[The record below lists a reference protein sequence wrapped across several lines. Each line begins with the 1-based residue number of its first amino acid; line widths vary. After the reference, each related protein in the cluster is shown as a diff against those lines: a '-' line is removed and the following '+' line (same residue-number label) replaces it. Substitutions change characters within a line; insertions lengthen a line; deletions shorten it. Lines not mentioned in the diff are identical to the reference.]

1 MNPLIFLLTCALGGI
16 AGIALLNRFWFP
28 RLSQQATDDL
38 VLPAVWVLIPARN
51 EARTIAAAISGL
63 RAQRFERWRLFVL
76 DDQSDDGT
84 GAIARAA
91 AGGDPRIGVVCGQPL
106 PPDWV
111 GKAWACQQL
120 AAAAT
125 AAGACADDLLLFTDA
140 DVSWEPAALGAVLA
154 EFKRS
159 TADLLSVW
167 PTQITVTP
175 TERMV
180 VPMMALAVQGYLPY
194 LLVTHLPMASA
205 AAANGQ
211 CLLFRKQAYDQI
223 GGHRTVQHSVLDDV
237 TLARATKRSGG
248 RLAMADAGALLHCR
262 MYHGREETLNGF
274 AKNILAGHGDNLF
287 WLLVS
292 TLFHLSVYFVPAL
305 WLGAGVVWPLPGW
318 PLQPLLLVGLG
329 MAARAITAAGTGQ
342 RWYDAWT
349 LPLATC
355 VMTYIALRSLWWRYF
370 GGGLRWR
377 GRTIKK
383 AVTSDGK

>member
-28 RLSQQATDDL
+28 RLPQAAAEDPDP
-38 VLPAVWVLIPARN
+38 PAVWVLIPARN
-51 EARTIAAAISGL
+51 EARTIVAAISGL

-84 GAIARAA
+84 AAIARAA
-91 AGGDPRIGVVCGQPL
+91 AGGDPRISVLCGQLL

-120 AAAAT
+120 AAAAA
-125 AAGACADDLLLFTDA
+125 AAGARADDLLLFTDA

-154 EFKRS
+154 EFRRS
-159 TADLLSVW
+159 AADLLSVW

-175 TERMV
+175 TERMI

-211 CLLFRKQAYDQI
+211 CLLFRKQAYDRI
-223 GGHRTVQHSVLDDV
+223 GGHRAVQHSVLDDV

-248 RLAMADAGALLHCR
+248 RLAMADAGSLLHCR
-262 MYHGREETLNGF
+262 MYHGRDETLNGF
-274 AKNILAGHGDNLF
+274 AKNILAGHGDNVF

-292 TLFHLSVYFVPAL
+292 TLFHLGVYFVPAL
-305 WLGAGVVWPLPGW
+305 WLAAGVIWPLPGW
-318 PLQPLLLVGLG
+318 PLQPLLLLGLG

-355 VMTYIALRSLWWRYF
+355 VMTYIALRSLWWHYF

>member
-1 MNPLIFLLTCALGGI
+1 LGGI
-16 AGIALLNRFWFP
+16 AGIALLNRLWFP
-28 RLSQQATDDL
+28 RLQQETTDNL
-38 VLPAVWVLIPARN
+38 ALPAVWVLIPARN

-63 RAQRFERWRLFVL
+63 RAQRFERWQLFVL

-84 GAIARAA
+84 SAIAWEA
-91 AGGDPRIGVVCGQPL
+91 AGGDPRIRVVSGQPL
-106 PPDWV
+106 PPNWV

-120 AAAAT
+120 AIAAA
-125 AAGACADDLLLFTDA
+125 AAGAHADDLFLFTDA
-140 DVSWEPAALGAVLA
+140 DVCWEPAALGAVLA

-159 TADLLSVW
+159 AADLLSVW
-167 PTQITVTP
+167 PTQVTVTP

-211 CLLFRKQAYDQI
+211 CLLFHKQAYDRI
-223 GGHRTVQHSVLDDV
+223 GGHRAVQQSILDDV

-248 RLAMADAGALLHCR
+248 RLAMADAGSLLHCR
-262 MYHGREETLNGF
+262 MYHGRAETLDGF
-274 AKNILAGHGDNLF
+274 AKNILAGHGDNVF

-292 TLFHLSVYFVPAL
+292 TIFHLAIYLAPAL
-305 WLGAGVVWPLPGW
+305 WLAAGAIWPLPGW
-318 PLQPLLLVGLG
+318 PLHPLLLVGLG
-329 MAARAITAAGTGQ
+329 MAARAITAAGTSQ

-355 VMTYIALRSLWWRYF
+355 VMTYIALRSLWWRHF